1 MQLMSK
7 QPLICATITAPT
19 TLEFLSK
26 IKTAALYNAD
36 IAELRIDSL
45 NHQTLRNV
53 EKIIAESA
61 LPLIVTNRNKANGGI
76 NVSSEPDR
84 LAVLYNCILAK
95 PAFIDI
101 EIDTAKLGRD
111 KIINFAKKN
120 DVGIICSYHDFGKTP
135 SYKEIIKIHDMVSE
149 SGSDIVKLV
158 FSARTKTNVEDILK
172 AVSHLRSSTSLT
184 TIFGMGNAGQ
194 DTRLLSPALG
204 SCLTYCS
211 LETNPN
217 GLSQISIKDTRAVF
231 DHLLQN
237 NTWKTIRSED
247 LAFLATAI
255 SESIDK
261 KNYPFIGNHFI
272 NAISKAF

>member
-1 MQLMSK
+1 MSK

-53 EKIIAESA
+53 EKIITESA

-101 EIDTAKLGRD
+101 EIDTA
-111 KIINFAKKN
+111 
-120 DVGIICSYHDFGKTP
+120 
-135 SYKEIIKIHDMVSE
+135 
-149 SGSDIVKLV
+149 
-158 FSARTKTNVEDILK
+158 
-172 AVSHLRSSTSLT
+172 
-184 TIFGMGNAGQ
+184 
-194 DTRLLSPALG
+194 
-204 SCLTYCS
+204 
-211 LETNPN
+211 
-217 GLSQISIKDTRAVF
+217 
-231 DHLLQN
+231 
-237 NTWKTIRSED
+237 
-247 LAFLATAI
+247 
-255 SESIDK
+255 
-261 KNYPFIGNHFI
+261 
-272 NAISKAF
+272 